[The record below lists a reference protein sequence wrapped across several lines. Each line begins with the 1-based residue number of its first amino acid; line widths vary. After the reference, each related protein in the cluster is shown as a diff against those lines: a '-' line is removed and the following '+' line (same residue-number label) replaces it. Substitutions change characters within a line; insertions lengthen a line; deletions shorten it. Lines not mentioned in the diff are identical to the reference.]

1 MNLIEC
7 LFTQSACYKARQ
19 QMKPTGIVFH
29 STGANNPNLKRYV
42 QPSTNDKNYNDLI
55 KKIGKNAYGNHWNKS
70 NANVCVHYF
79 IGKLANGK
87 VATAHVLPDTTACW
101 GCGRGSKGSYN
112 YNPTGKI
119 QFEVCEDNLK
129 DKSYFDE
136 IYVEAV
142 ELCAYLCKK
151 YGFGADKI
159 RSHKEAHA
167 DGYASNHGDVDH
179 WLKVYGKTMDD
190 FRRDVERQLK
200 PSVSTTISST
210 TSSSGTI
217 YRVQVGAFSNKANAE
232 AMVKRLKAAGFT
244 AIITKK

>member
-7 LFTQSACYKARQ
+7 LFTQSACYQARQ

-42 QPSTNDKNYNDLI
+42 QPSINDKNYNDLI
-55 KKIGKNAYGNHWNKS
+55 KKIGKNTYGNDWNRKS
-70 NANVCVHYF
+70 ANVCVHYF

-87 VATAHVLPDTTACW
+87 VATAHALPDNTACW

-129 DKSYFDE
+129 DEQYFKE
-136 IYVEAV
+136 VYVEAV
-142 ELCAYLCKK
+142 ELCASLCKK
-151 YGFGADKI
+151 YGFGPDKI

-167 DGYASNHGDVDH
+167 DGYASNHGDPDH
-179 WLKVYGKTMDD
+179 WLKLYGKTMDD
-190 FRRDVERQLK
+190 FRADVAKQLK
-200 PSVSTTISST
+200 PNSNVIIPTSTST
-210 TSSSGTI
+210 GTI

-232 AMVKRLKAAGFT
+232 AMVKKLKAAGFD